1 MPLKV
6 TKRHNSPN
14 WYLRGTVCGIPVD
27 ETTSTRERQAAEQIR
42 IAREA
47 AILQRHIHGSRETV
61 TFMEAAV
68 LYLDSGGEPRY
79 LANDKRL
86 VNNLGSMPLARIDQA
101 AIDGAA
107 RSIYPGSKPST
118 INRQVYT
125 PVSAVMRYAA
135 KRKLCD
141 VVLLDRPRQPAGR
154 IRWLT
159 PDEAARLIHSAA
171 PHLQPLL
178 LFLFGTGARLS
189 EALYLNWRDM
199 DLSRAH
205 VTFADTKNNEARG
218 VPLHPSLIAALASLG
233 HREGAVFR
241 RPDGAPYVRPKGTK
255 RGGQI
260 STAFGTAC
268 RNADIE
274 NFRPHDCRHTWATWY
289 YAANRDL
296 NGLMR
301 LGGWKSERMV
311 LRYAHVNVGELAA
324 SIAALPLGGET
335 WDISGE
341 STRRAGKS
349 L

>member
-1 MPLKV
+1 
-6 TKRHNSPN
+6 
-14 WYLRGTVCGIPVD
+14 
-27 ETTSTRERQAAEQIR
+27 
-42 IAREA
+42 
-47 AILQRHIHGSRETV
+47 
-61 TFMEAAV
+61 MEAAD

-79 LANDKRL
+79 LTKDKRL
-86 VNNLGSMPLARIDQA
+86 IHSLGFFPLATIDQE

-107 RSIYPGSKPST
+107 RSIYPDAKPSA

-125 PVSAVMRYAA
+125 PVSAMMRFAV

-141 VVLLDRPRQPAGR
+141 VVLLDRPHQPAGR

-159 PDEAARLIHSAA
+159 PDEASRLIQSAA

-189 EALYLNWRDM
+189 EALYLNWRDVN
-199 DLSRAH
+199 LGRAH

-218 VPLHPSLIAALASLG
+218 VPLHPNLIAALANLG
-233 HREGAVFR
+233 CRDGAVFR
-241 RPDGAPYVRPKGTK
+241 RPDGAPYDRPKGTK

-260 STAFGTAC
+260 STAFKTAC

-274 NFRPHDCRHTWATWY
+274 NFSPHDCRHTWATWH
-289 YAANRDL
+289 YAANRDN
-296 NGLMR
+296 NGPMR

-311 LRYAHVNVGELAA
+311 LRDAHVNVGELAA
-324 SIAALPLGGET
+324 SIAALPLGGKT
-335 WDISGE
+335 WEISGG
-341 STRRAGKS
+341 RDRHAGKS